1 MLGDGP
7 VASRSGGLVLGSG
20 PAFWQLGGL
29 GLRRDLRARECCW
42 FLTSALEVDGHGGIL
57 PLEVVAAMDDVV
69 LFPLFPAPSRYTAV
83 SRGLETQPAH
93 SPLVRPA
100 GQYA

>member
-1 MLGDGP
+1 M
-7 VASRSGGLVLGSG
+7 V
-20 PAFWQLGGL
+20 
-29 GLRRDLRARECCW
+29 EYY
-42 FLTSALEVDGHGGIL
+42 L

-69 LFPLFPAPSRYTAV
+69 LFPLFPAPWSRYTAV

-100 GQYA
+100 G

>member
-1 MLGDGP
+1 MGP
-7 VASRSGGLVLGSG
+7 VAVAVAVCSWVGPGVSAAGG
-20 PAFWQLGGL
+20 FR
-29 GLRRDLRARECCW
+29 LRRDLRARECCW
-42 FLTSALEVDGHGGIL
+42 FLTSALEVDGHGEIL

-69 LFPLFPAPSRYTAV
+69 LFPLFPAPWSRYTAV

-100 GQYA
+100 G